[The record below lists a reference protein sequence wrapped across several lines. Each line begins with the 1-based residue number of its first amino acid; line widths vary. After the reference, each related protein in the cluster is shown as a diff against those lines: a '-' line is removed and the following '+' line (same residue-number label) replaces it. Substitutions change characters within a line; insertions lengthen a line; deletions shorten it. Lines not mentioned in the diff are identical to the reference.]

1 MYRSKP
7 AMFGGLNYNLLM
19 SENNPSEPPASSSRP
34 EALGIHRDRID
45 EIDAQVVKLLNER
58 ARQVVE
64 IGKLKRAGAG
74 PIYAPDREQRVLQ
87 KLREHNQGPLPD
99 ACLEAIWRELMSGSF
114 ALERPLRIGY
124 LGPAGSFSHLAATR
138 KFGSSVEYDKLADIA
153 MIFDAIDRKHID
165 YGLVPVENS
174 SEGFVAATLDGLM
187 RTTSRICAEVQIAVH
202 HNLLAN
208 CDAPEIQKIYS
219 HPQALGQCRNYL
231 NAQFPN
237 VDRVATSSTAKAAEH
252 AANEP
257 HSAAIAS
264 TLAGQLFN
272 VKVQF
277 ENIEDNPN
285 NTTRFY
291 VLAHQDTQ
299 PTSDDKTALMFTT
312 AHKAGALV
320 EVLNVFQRYDINLT
334 HIDKRPSQTV
344 NWEYTFFIDLF
355 GHQKDEAVRDAIHEA
370 KEHCKTLK
378 VLGSFP
384 RAKDVL

>member
-1 MYRSKP
+1 M
-7 AMFGGLNYNLLM
+7 A
-19 SENNPSEPPASSSRP
+19 ENEKQPESIPSPQ
-34 EALGIHRDRID
+34 ALEKHRQRID
-45 EIDAQVVKLLNER
+45 ELDQQLVQLLNER
-58 ARQVVE
+58 AAEVVE

-74 PIYAPDREQRVLQ
+74 PIYAPDREQRVLGQ
-87 KLREHNQGPLPD
+87 VRGYNQGPLPNT
-99 ACLEAIWRELMSGSF
+99 CLEAIWRELMSGSF

-138 KFGSSVEYDKLADIA
+138 KFGQSVEYDKLADIA
-153 MIFDAIDRKHID
+153 MIFDAVDREHID

-187 RTTSRICAEVQIAVH
+187 KTRSRICAEVQIAVH

-208 CDAPEIQKIYS
+208 CDAPDIQCIYS

-231 NAQFPN
+231 NAQFPQ
-237 VDRVATSSTAKAAEH
+237 VERVATASTSRAAEL
-252 AANEP
+252 AAIETNA
-257 HSAAIAS
+257 AAIAS

-272 VKVQF
+272 VKLQF

-299 PTSDDKTALMFTT
+299 PTGDDKTALMFTT
-312 AHKAGALV
+312 AHRAGALA
-320 EVLNVFQRYDINLT
+320 EVLDVFRQHEVNLT

-344 NWEYTFFIDLF
+344 NWEYTFFIDVF
-355 GHQKDEAVRDAIHEA
+355 GHIQDTPVANAINEA
-370 KEHCKTLK
+370 KEHCKMLK

-384 RAKDVL
+384 RAKEAL

>member
-1 MYRSKP
+1 MTDTNPPEPTPTRAKP
-7 AMFGGLNYNLLM
+7 QELQ
-19 SENNPSEPPASSSRP
+19 
-34 EALGIHRDRID
+34 IHRDRID
-45 EIDAQVVKLLNER
+45 ALDAELVQLLNER
-58 ARQVVE
+58 AREVVE
-64 IGKLKRAGAG
+64 IGILKRAGAG

-87 KLREHNQGPLPD
+87 RIREHNQGPLPD

-208 CDAPEIQKIYS
+208 CDAPDIHRIYS

-237 VDRVATSSTAKAAEH
+237 VHRIVTSSTAKAAET
-252 AANEP
+252 AATEP
-257 HSAAIAS
+257 NAAAIAS
-264 TLAGQLFN
+264 TLAGQMFN

-277 ENIEDNPN
+277 ENVEDNPN

-299 PTSDDKTALMFTT
+299 PTGDDKTALMFTT

-320 EVLNVFQRYDINLT
+320 EVLNVFRRYDINLT

-355 GHQKDEAVRDAIHEA
+355 GHMRDQAVHDAIAEA

>member
-1 MYRSKP
+1 
-7 AMFGGLNYNLLM
+7 M
-19 SENNPSEPPASSSRP
+19 SDETSSSSP
-34 EALGIHRDRID
+34 NAASPQELQVHRDRID
-45 EIDAQVVKLLNER
+45 EIDAQVVRLLNER
-58 ARQVVE
+58 AEQVVE
-64 IGKLKRAGAG
+64 IGRLKRAGAG

-87 KLREHNQGPLPD
+87 KIREHNQGPLSNS
-99 ACLEAIWRELMSGSF
+99 CLEAIWRELMSGSF

-124 LGPAGSFSHLAATR
+124 LGPEGSFSHLAATR

-153 MIFDAIDRKHID
+153 MIFDAVDRHHID

-174 SEGFVAATLDGLM
+174 SEGFVAATLDGLI
-187 RTTSRICAEVQIAVH
+187 RTQSRICAEIQLAVH

-208 CDAPEIQKIYS
+208 CDAPDIDKIYS
-219 HPQALGQCRNYL
+219 HPQALGQCRNWL
-231 NAQFPN
+231 NAQFPS
-237 VDRVATSSTAKAAEH
+237 VERIATPSTTKAAEI
-252 AANEP
+252 ASSEP
-257 HSAAIAS
+257 NSAAIAS
-264 TLAGQLFN
+264 AMAAKLYDLHM
-272 VKVQF
+272 QF

-299 PTSDDKTALMFTT
+299 PTGDDKTALMFTT

-320 EVLNVFQRYDINLT
+320 DVLNVFQRYDINLT

-355 GHQKDEAVRDAIHEA
+355 GHKRDSKVAEAITEA
-370 KEHCKTLK
+370 KDHCKTLK